1 MFFFE
6 NALPCQVDCQ
16 QLAGDTCDVTGLA
29 EFMVE
34 VVSGGVGCVDAPE
47 EATPGRWFWQKVG
60 GTSQKISKSWGF
72 PIQLIKVVRY
82 ERES

>member
-1 MFFFE
+1 MFFFFFFE

-34 VVSGGVGCVDAPE
+34 VVSKGGVGCVDAPE
-47 EATPGRWFWQKVG
+47 EATPGRWFCEKVG
-60 GTSQKISKSWGF
+60 GTSQKF
-72 PIQLIKVVRY
+72 PNRGVSQ
-82 ERES
+82 SS